1 MRSWTYREWIA
12 RGIARALLAGD
23 DRSMPALRSRAVQAL
38 GDAPPWL
45 GRFLGR
51 LKSMDAGIWARTDL
65 DALTWRLLRGE
76 TLSRA
81 VGAQD
86 PPRIRRLMLASPAML
101 PPPMGLDVLGLP
113 ALPTTGDLADWL
125 GLTVDRLD
133 WLAGEQLD
141 WREDA
146 RRARHYVLH
155 ASPKSAGGLRL
166 IESPK
171 PELKRAQRRLLAGLL
186 DLVPVHEACHGFVR
200 GRGVRSHAQAHAGQA
215 LVLRFDLQ
223 DFFPSARAAQVRSIW
238 RTLGFPRE
246 VAEVLTRLCTT
257 RACAADLRPLREAGR
272 LDWTAAKRYA
282 ARHLPQGAPTSPM
295 LANLCAFDLDLRL
308 DGLAQAFGGQ
318 YSRYADDLAFSFPQP
333 LGGRQSAFH
342 AWVAAI
348 AQDEGWSLHPAKNRC
363 MPAGTQQRVTGLVV
377 NEKPQ
382 PARVDFDRLKA
393 VLHQCTLHGPDSQN
407 RAQVEDFRAH
417 LLGRMA
423 WIAQGSEARARK
435 LHALFDRIDWPG

>member
-23 DRSMPALRSRAVQAL
+23 DKSMPALRARAAQAL
-38 GDAPPWL
+38 GASPPWL

-81 VGAQD
+81 VSEGE
-86 PPRIRRLMLASPAML
+86 PPRIRSLMLASPAML
-101 PPPMGLDVLGLP
+101 PPPLGLDTLGLP

-125 GLTVDRLD
+125 GLGIERLG

-141 WREDA
+141 WRDGA
-146 RRARHYVLH
+146 RRARHYMLH

-186 DLVPVHEACHGFVR
+186 DQVPVHEACHGFVR

-223 DFFPSARAAQVRSIW
+223 DFFPAARAAQVRSIW
-238 RTLGFPRE
+238 RTLGYPRE

-257 RACAADLRPLREAGR
+257 RARAADLRPLQEAGR
-272 LDWTAAKRYA
+272 LDWMAAKRYA

-308 DGLAQAFGGQ
+308 DGLAHAFGGS
-318 YSRYADDLAFSFPQP
+318 YSRYADDLAFSFAGP
-333 LGGRQSAFH
+333 LGNRQPAFH

-348 AQDEGWSLHPAKNRC
+348 AQDEGWSLHPQKSRC

-377 NEKPQ
+377 NEKAQ
-382 PARVDFDRLKA
+382 PARAEYDRLKA
-393 VLHQCTLHGPDSQN
+393 VLHQCTLHGPASQN
-407 RAQVEDFRAH
+407 HGQVDDFRAH
-417 LLGRMA
+417 LLGRIA

-435 LHALFDRIDWPG
+435 LHALFDRIAWAG